1 MAGFGKP
8 LGHISLAILLLT
20 VGANLA
26 SAQDVWRPQLS
37 RSTNTPPEIVPETR
51 RPAQNGLPDGL
62 VAAYSETGDIASAWY
77 EAPTKRYGHAILG
90 DGIEAGMLKV
100 KTAAGET
107 LSLTLPKKYVFEDRY
122 PRLADLDG
130 DGLIEVVT
138 IRSSTSKGGSVTVY
152 GIENGALV
160 QRATTG
166 FIGRANRWLNIAG
179 IANFLGGDKKQIAY
193 VQTPH
198 IGGTL
203 FFYAYAN
210 GTLTPIGSIHG
221 FSNHVIGST
230 EMRLSAIADVNADG
244 RPDLAL
250 PSDNR
255 RKLRFVGF
263 GKAGPRQ
270 IGIVSLPAKINKAI
284 GIKGAGR
291 ELRFVVGVENGRVY
305 EIRR

>member
-1 MAGFGKP
+1 MAGSVKQLGK
-8 LGHISLAILLLT
+8 IASTILLLT
-20 VGANLA
+20 VGTNLA
-26 SAQDVWRPQLS
+26 SAQEAWRPQPL
-37 RSTNTPPEIVPETR
+37 RSSNVPPEIVPETR
-51 RPAQNGLPDGL
+51 RPARNGLPDGL
-62 VAAYSETGDIASAWY
+62 VATYSGAGDIASAWY
-77 EAPTKRYGHAILG
+77 EGPTKRYGHAILG
-90 DGIEAGMLKV
+90 DGIEAGILKV
-100 KTAAGET
+100 KTTTGEV
-107 LSLTLPKKYVFEDRY
+107 LSFTLPRRYVFEDRY

-130 DGLIEVVT
+130 DGMVEVIT
-138 IRSSTSKGGSVTVY
+138 IRSSISKGGSVTVY
-152 GIENGALV
+152 GLKNGALV

-166 FIGRANRWLNIAG
+166 FIGRANRWLNVAG

-203 FFYAYAN
+203 FFYAYAD
-210 GTLTPIGSIHG
+210 GTLTPIGSIDG

-270 IGIVSLPAKINKAI
+270 IGIVSLPARINKAI
-284 GIKGAGR
+284 GVEGAGR
-291 ELRFVVGVENGRVY
+291 DLRFVVGVENGRVY